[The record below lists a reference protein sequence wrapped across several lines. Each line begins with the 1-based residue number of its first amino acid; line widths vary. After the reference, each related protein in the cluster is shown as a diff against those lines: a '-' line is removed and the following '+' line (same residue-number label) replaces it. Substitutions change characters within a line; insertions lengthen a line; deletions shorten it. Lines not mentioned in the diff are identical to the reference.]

1 MATADGL
8 RDAGEQLYVGFT
20 KALSRWIAGL
30 RYEDVPQAAIPWV
43 KAAVLDYFAVA
54 LAGCRAEGLKILRR
68 HVWSQYAKGNTT
80 IIGEADHLS
89 AEGAALYNGT
99 MAHWEEYDD
108 ATFGMAGHPSVV
120 VMPAL
125 FAATENHGGSG
136 KDFIAAYLAGFET
149 CAKVGRLINPQSIVL
164 GYHPTAIIGTLG
176 AAAAAANLLRFDAR
190 ATENALGI
198 AASHSSGLRPQLGFM
213 VKPLHAG
220 LAARG
225 GLAAALLTR
234 DGFGSAENVIEGK
247 HGFAHAFSGGR
258 PNDFEALAAKI
269 GQPMEILDP
278 GIAFKIFPSNFH
290 TQAGVVAVLQMV
302 KEDGLEANDVERV
315 RCLGNHM
322 IQHSLWNDNPQ
333 SGLEG
338 KLSLHY
344 CIAAAIVDGQLEV
357 EQFRDERVHDPRVR
371 ELIRRVTIEP
381 HPDMAKLDFTKGKDF
396 LGMEVVVT
404 LKDGRTLSRHI
415 KSGFSVPGLEGSELH
430 PALID
435 KFTRNAKRVLSDAA
449 IAQCLAR
456 VRRLE
461 SLNTVGELL
470 EPLRL

>member
-1 MATADGL
+1 MS
-8 RDAGEQLYVGFT
+8 FT
-20 KALSRWIAGL
+20 KTLSKWIADL
-30 RYEDVPQAAIPWV
+30 RYETLPEPVLPWV

-54 LAGCRAEGLKILRR
+54 LAGCKAEGLAIVRKY
-68 HVWSQYAKGNTT
+68 VESQYARGDATL
-80 IIGEADHLS
+80 IGERTRMS
-89 AEGAALYNGT
+89 EEAAAFFNGT

-120 VMPAL
+120 IMPAL
-125 FAATENHGGSG
+125 FAAAETHGADG
-136 KDFIAAYLAGFET
+136 KRFAAAYVAGFET

-164 GYHPTAIIGTLG
+164 GYHPTAVIGTLG
-176 AAAAAANLLRFDAR
+176 AAAAVSNLLGFDAA

-198 AASHSSGLRPQLGFM
+198 AASYSSGLRPQLGFM

-234 DGFGSAENVIEGK
+234 NGFGSARDLIEGR
-247 HGFAHAFSGGR
+247 HGFANVFSGGK
-258 PNDFEALAAKI
+258 PNDFESIGAKI
-269 GQPMEILDP
+269 GNPLEILDP

-290 TQAGVVAVLQMV
+290 TQAGIVATLQMV
-302 KEDGLEANDVERV
+302 KEEGIRAQDVERV

-322 IQHSLWNDNPQ
+322 IQHSLWNDDPQ

-344 CIAAAIVDGQLEV
+344 CIAAALVDGQVEV
-357 EQFRDERVHDPRVR
+357 EQFREDRVHDPLMRDV
-371 ELIRRVTIEP
+371 IRRVSIEP

-396 LGMEVVVT
+396 LGMEVVIE
-404 LKDGRTLSRHI
+404 LKNGRTVSRHI
-415 KSGFSVPGLEGSELH
+415 KSGFSVPGLDGAELH

-435 KFTRNAKRVLSDAA
+435 KFTRNAKRVLPAAA
-449 IAQCLAR
+449 IADCITR
-456 VRRLE
+456 VRTLE
-461 SLNTVGELL
+461 HAKNVRELL
-470 EPLRL
+470 QPLGTSGEPA